1 MHDCQQTEAVLGTDS
16 QPLVAFFE
24 GDWGS
29 NAAPVYK
36 CQAKLVISLLSG
48 IDAPI
53 SFIYISRAS
62 NAKSDAKVQV
72 SFTLDA
78 AKLVMAVPKVK

>member
-1 MHDCQQTEAVLGTDS
+1 MVPTQSAARGL
-16 QPLVAFFE
+16 FE

-36 CQAKLVISLLSG
+36 GQAKLVIPLLSG

-53 SFIYISRAS
+53 SFIYIFRAS